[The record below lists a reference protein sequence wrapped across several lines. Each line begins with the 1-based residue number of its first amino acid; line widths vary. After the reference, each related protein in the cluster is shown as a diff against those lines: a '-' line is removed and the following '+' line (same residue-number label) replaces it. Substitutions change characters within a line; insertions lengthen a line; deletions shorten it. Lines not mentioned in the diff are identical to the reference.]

1 METIKLIVFL
11 PLLAAI
17 VAGLGNR
24 MLGNFAAKL
33 VTTGALFISCA
44 LSWPIFVSFL
54 AGSAEALSCLAHHV
68 PPGAVQC
75 HGAGCSMGVR
85 TSIRT
90 AMTDTSRLDA
100 LEIRIAHQDEVIEDL
115 NRTVT
120 AQWKEIDRLTREI
133 TMLSDRLASAEQAIG
148 PDPGEEPPPP
158 HW

>member
-54 AGSAEALSCLAHHV
+54 AGSAEADVQFIDLSAASDLFVLLHEAFM
-68 PPGAVQC
+68 PPLMPRQ
-75 HGAGCSMGVR
+75 SVR
-85 TSIRT
+85 VR
-90 AMTDTSRLDA
+90 R
-100 LEIRIAHQDEVIEDL
+100 
-115 NRTVT
+115 
-120 AQWKEIDRLTREI
+120 
-133 TMLSDRLASAEQAIG
+133 
-148 PDPGEEPPPP
+148 
-158 HW
+158 